1 MTDPTGWPPVIQLA
15 GLLSI
20 SSGITLAAVKSMIG
34 SHSTSVNGAVESL
47 RRHIDDQ
54 IDGLGERLDSH
65 EVRLE
70 GHTRQ
75 LHEHELALL
84 KQRNEM
90 LESLRDRSV
99 SREEFAQLL
108 QQIAHID
115 DRISVVSRGAGAS
128 Q

>member
-1 MTDPTGWPPVIQLA
+1 MTDPSQWSPVVQLA
-15 GLLSI
+15 GLLSV
-20 SSGITLAAVKSMIG
+20 SSGITLAAVKSMIATHG
-34 SHSTSVNGAVESL
+34 SSVNGAVESL
-47 RRHIDDQ
+47 RRHIDHQ
-54 IDGLGERLDSH
+54 IDDLGERLDGQ
-65 EVRLE
+65 EARLD
-70 GHTRQ
+70 GHARQ

-115 DRISVVSRGAGAS
+115 ERITAVSRGTGAS